1 MRTHPALAL
10 FAVLALSAHVTH
22 PAYADADG
30 CNDYVPTV
38 VTVQA
43 AFDPTEY
50 DYTLPMMQIK
60 ALSDSGKEKGKG
72 SKHSEEWP
80 VGLATGEMY
89 FSINRDIMKMRPT
102 STQIT
107 CGQIKAVQIEFGF
120 RGNKI
125 YVAKEFPKRSCPYR
139 EVLAHEEKHK
149 AVDRQ
154 LVEEYSEKIKTLF
167 LDVSKKIG
175 VVRNATSAI
184 VDDQI
189 DSAFSQAI
197 SKLTKEIETEHV
209 ERQKQV
215 DTKEEYQRVTD
226 SCEGQTMEIVNQRLN
241 LLEETRPGST
251 GRRRSS
257 NY

>member
-1 MRTHPALAL
+1 MRKAPILAL
-10 FAVLALSAHVTH
+10 FAVLALSMQLASAAH
-22 PAYADADG
+22 ADADG

-38 VTVQA
+38 VTVQ
-43 AFDPTEY
+43 PVY
-50 DYTLPMMQIK
+50 DETVYDFTLPMMEIK
-60 ALSDSGKEKGKG
+60 ALAESGKEKAKG
-72 SKHSEEWP
+72 SKHAEEWP
-80 VGLATGEMY
+80 VGLSLGEMY
-89 FSINRDIMKMRPT
+89 FSVSRDIMKMRPT

-120 RGNKI
+120 KDNKI
-125 YVAKEFPKRSCPYR
+125 LVAKEFPKRSCPYR
-139 EVLAHEEKHK
+139 EVLGHEEKHK
-149 AVDRQ
+149 AVDRR
-154 LVEEYSEKIKTLF
+154 LVEEYAEKIKTVF
-167 LDVSKKIG
+167 LDVSRKIG

-189 DSAFSQAI
+189 DSAFSQAV

-209 ERQKQV
+209 ERQKDV

-241 LLEETRPGST
+241 LLEDTHPGST